1 MDDAELLR
9 EYVARRSEEAFAEL
23 VRRHVDL
30 VHSVA
35 LRRTSDHA
43 LAQEITQGVFLILA
57 RKAATVAGHACVPAW
72 LHRTASQVA
81 ARAVRSEVRRRHR
94 ESSAVDQ
101 GFPNMDTSDVSDD
114 VLRSLDT
121 AMERLGAPDHAVLV
135 HRYFQRK
142 SMKEVGVLLGTTEAA
157 AKMRV
162 HRALERLRTELL
174 RAGVG
179 CTPAGLAAV
188 LERSAVLPAPGAL
201 SAVVARAVAA
211 STTASSAGGVVSS
224 VVLFMS
230 SLKTT
235 SLVGAALL
243 LALLGGTLWM
253 RSDEDS
259 DGGTET
265 DAAATAGGDASS
277 DARASTRGVPKVGR
291 GSRGPLGDAELAEA
305 RRVLEAAL
313 TIPLAKSGISWPE
326 PKVLEALERFG
337 DRRDAA
343 FAALRDFLSRPL
355 DKAAEP
361 NSSEAW
367 LHQLARGRAFSA
379 LGTLPRDVPGL
390 RPFLWEHARS
400 KDASD
405 APSAF
410 IALRQLGFDAS
421 DAPDLVERMKHA
433 DARSPALNQ
442 VLSESVR
449 TLSRTHPDAAGAWTP
464 DVVAL
469 LEDANPGV
477 RLRAASALMGTPA
490 EADPRVVESLRSG
503 LKGGEAEALIAIRAA
518 TAGGDRSQGLIP
530 DLKAYADSAER
541 PHLKSL
547 ALKAIAAIDSK
558 AGETLPEVAAEQA
571 RAASSEAIRNRVN
584 SATRTFDD
592 LVAGLREPAV
602 AEIAARAL
610 ADWGAGAASAMPAL
624 RAALAGRD
632 EESRDRIVDAMRK
645 IDPSVRVEQVP

>member
-1 MDDAELLR
+1 
-9 EYVARRSEEAFAEL
+9 
-23 VRRHVDL
+23 
-30 VHSVA
+30 
-35 LRRTSDHA
+35 
-43 LAQEITQGVFLILA
+43 
-57 RKAATVAGHACVPAW
+57 
-72 LHRTASQVA
+72 
-81 ARAVRSEVRRRHR
+81 
-94 ESSAVDQ
+94 
-101 GFPNMDTSDVSDD
+101 
-114 VLRSLDT
+114 
-121 AMERLGAPDHAVLV
+121 
-135 HRYFQRK
+135 
-142 SMKEVGVLLGTTEAA
+142 MKEVGALLGTTEAA

-162 HRALERLRTELL
+162 HRALARLRTELV

-188 LERSAVLPAPGAL
+188 LERSAVLPAPGGL
-201 SAVVARAVAA
+201 LGVVARAVSASAPA
-211 STTASSAGGVVSS
+211 STATGVVSS

-230 SLKTT
+230 SFKTT

-243 LALLGGTLWM
+243 LVLLGGSLWM
-253 RSDEDS
+253 ASDEGAD
-259 DGGTET
+259 DGTES
-265 DAAATAGGDASS
+265 DAADEGRGTRASEAGGS
-277 DARASTRGVPKVGR
+277 ARGFPTVGR
-291 GSRGPLGDAELAEA
+291 RSRGPLGDAELAEA

-343 FAALRDFLSRPL
+343 FAALRDFVSRPL
-355 DKAAEP
+355 DKAADP

-367 LHQLARGRAFSA
+367 LHELARGRAFSA

-400 KDASD
+400 KDAGD

-410 IALRQLGFDAS
+410 IALKQLGFDAS

-433 DARSPALNQ
+433 DVRSPALNR

-449 TLSRTHPDAAGAWTP
+449 NLLRTHPDAAGAWTP
-464 DVVAL
+464 EVIAL
-469 LEDANPGV
+469 LDDSNPRV
-477 RLRAASALMGTPA
+477 RLRAASALMGTPDGG
-490 EADPRVVESLRSG
+490 DPRVVETLRSG
-503 LKGGEAEALIAIRAA
+503 LGAGEVEALLAIEAA
-518 TAGGDRSQGLIP
+518 KAGADRSQGLIP
-530 DLKAYADSAER
+530 DLKAYADTAER

-547 ALKAIAAIDSK
+547 ALKAIAAIDAN

-571 RAASSEAIRNRVN
+571 RAASSEAIRSRVN

-602 AEIAARAL
+602 AEIAATAL
-610 ADWGAGAASAMPAL
+610 ADWGAGAASALPAL

-645 IDPSVRVEQVP
+645 IDPSVQVERVPFDTVLHGVVFGGSEIPDGTKDPGLREADRWMEEFRMHSTWFTPEELADLARRLGDRAPAVAEAFLRGIADKDTVLAARLRSAAVGQPTPPPESGKP